1 MAEEKKTDAQNL
13 LRSAREWFRAATNG
27 NVPADSKRP
36 RIGLALAGG
45 FARGIA
51 HIGVLRVFREAGIPI
66 DMVAGTSVGALIGAA
81 YCSGASLE
89 DMERVASETKFAD
102 FGRWTPSWLGL
113 ATNQRLEQFLA
124 RFTPLKNF
132 EDLKTPLAIAATDIN
147 AGLPVYY
154 YQKGPLGPPLRAS
167 CAYPGLFVPIQYE
180 GRTLVDGFLTALVPY
195 EGLLLMGAELVIA
208 VYLEP
213 GMSGEPRTFTDV
225 LSRSFNVI
233 QKHAD
238 LEWRQYVDVVIEP
251 DVTSFVWDDFSKTS
265 DMIRAGEEAAMKA
278 LPAIRAAMEAK
289 RKPLEE
295 PAEEREQQG
304 DG

>member
-1 MAEEKKTDAQNL
+1 MTEEKKVDAQSL

-27 NVPADSKRP
+27 NAANDPKHP

-66 DMVAGTSVGALIGAA
+66 EMVAGTSVGALIGAA

-89 DMERVASETKFAD
+89 DMERVASDTKFAD

-154 YQKGPLGPPLRAS
+154 YQKGPIGPPLRAS
-167 CAYPGLFVPIQYE
+167 CAYPGLFVPIQHE

-195 EGLLLMGAELVIA
+195 EGLLLMGADVVVA

-213 GMSGEPRTFTDV
+213 GLLGEPRTFTDV
-225 LSRSFNVI
+225 LSRSFTII

-238 LEWRQYVDVVIEP
+238 LEWRQFVDVIIEP
-251 DVTSFVWDDFSKTS
+251 DVTPFLWDDFSKTHE
-265 DMIRAGEEAAMKA
+265 MIRAGEEATMKM
-278 LPAIRAAMEAK
+278 LPAIRMAIEAK
-289 RKPLEE
+289 RKPQE
-295 PAEEREQQG
+295 
-304 DG
+304 

>member
-1 MAEEKKTDAQNL
+1 MADEKNASAESL
-13 LRSAREWFRAATNG
+13 MRSAREWFRALTNG
-27 NVPADSKRP
+27 NTKDDPIRP
-36 RIGLALAGG
+36 RVGLALAGG

-66 DMVAGTSVGALIGAA
+66 DMVAGTSVGALIGTA

-89 DMERVASETKFAD
+89 TMEMVARETKFTD

-113 ATNQRLEQFLA
+113 ATNQRLEQFIA
-124 RFTPLKNF
+124 RFSPITQF
-132 EDLKTPLAIAATDIN
+132 EELQTPLAIAATDIN

-154 YQKGPLGPPLRAS
+154 YQKGPIGPALRAS
-167 CAYPGLFVPIQYE
+167 CAYPGLFVPIQHE

-195 EGLLLMGAELVIA
+195 EGLLLMGAEVVIA

-213 GMSGEPRTFTDV
+213 GMNGEPRTFTDI
-225 LSRSFNVI
+225 LSRSFTVI

-251 DVTSFVWDDFSKTS
+251 DVRPFVWDDFSKTHE
-265 DMIRAGEEAAMKA
+265 MVRAGEEAAMKA
-278 LPAIRAAMEAK
+278 LPEIRAAIEAK
-289 RKPLEE
+289 KKPE
-295 PAEEREQQG
+295 PETK
-304 DG
+304 